1 MAESPSSDLAA
12 AHSQR
17 INGQYGEADDLYR
30 RVLAADECAAD
41 AWWGLGL
48 TLMNMG
54 EFEESIACLEK
65 ASALVPTSQ
74 RYLLDLGKHQT
85 MLGLYDEAKPVFERV
100 VAIDG
105 NTREAEDARNQ
116 LRYC

>member
-1 MAESPSSDLAA
+1 MADSPSSDLAA

-17 INGQYGEADDLYR
+17 IGGQYDAAHDLYR
-30 RVLAADECAAD
+30 TVLAADESVAD

-54 EFEESIACLEK
+54 EFDESIACLEK
-65 ASALVPTSQ
+65 ASALAPGSQ

-85 MLGLYDEAKPVFERV
+85 MLGLYDEAKPVFEQV

-105 NTREAEDARNQ
+105 NSREAEDARNQ